1 MSSESIREKMAK
13 IGQFPALSEWRR
25 KTVLLY
31 RCQDI
36 DRKEFLKRVQDLYD
50 RVDGLFQ
57 QSLPESMEKESY
69 LVAQEYYD
77 TAGEGLDCYLNGLE
91 ALLDWAETGDS
102 GDLERS
108 SQQFAKGDELSKE
121 VLTLALE
128 VQESFKETDEALLRS
143 LGAKLEGID

>member
-13 IGQFPALSEWRR
+13 LGGFPALSDWRQ

-36 DRKEFLKRVQDLYD
+36 DRKEFLKRVQTLYD
-50 RVDGLFQ
+50 KVESLFQ
-57 QSLPESMEKESY
+57 QSLPESMETESY

-77 TAGEGLDCYLNGLE
+77 TASDGLDCYLNGLE

-102 GDLERS
+102 SDLERS
-108 SQQFAKGDELSKE
+108 SSHFARGDEISRE

-128 VQESFKETDEALLRS
+128 VQESFRETDEALLRS
-143 LGAKLEGID
+143 LGVNLEGID